1 MGGVDKPQGWRKA
14 PTSGRKRCREVEEEG
29 WSWPRHQG
37 RQGVLKAEKGE
48 HMPDGKQW
56 AVRAMVWSGAGSD
69 SWLGN
74 RAL

>member
-1 MGGVDKPQGWRKA
+1 M
-14 PTSGRKRCREVEEEG
+14 EEEG
-29 WSWPRHQG
+29 RSSPRHLG

-48 HMPDGKQW
+48 HMPDGVQW
-56 AVRAMVWSGAGSD
+56 AARAVVWSGAGSD